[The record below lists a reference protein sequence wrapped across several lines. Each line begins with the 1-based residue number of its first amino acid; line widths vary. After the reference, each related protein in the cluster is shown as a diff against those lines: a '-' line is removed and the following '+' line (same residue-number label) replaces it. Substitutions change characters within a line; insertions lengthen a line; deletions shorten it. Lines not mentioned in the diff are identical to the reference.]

1 MKKDGSD
8 LERLSREWNQ
18 ELNMD
23 DAFESLLMDALSE
36 EAETRIRTELA
47 EAEQTEVPEAF
58 KAKIAGM
65 IADAD
70 SIIAQEEALDLSG
83 ARTAADSG
91 SGIVQSEARI
101 SENAGAGTVGHAGA
115 GNNGSNLTEAESSGS
130 IDRGE
135 MHDGKVS
142 RTLLRRLGSRRIAS
156 AAAAVIVLLAG
167 TFYVRTFMTPKGS
180 AIVMEA
186 AAPVEIAGAAEET
199 ILETAAAG
207 AHAISGPS
215 AATGGSV
222 TGTVDVSGASAA
234 AGVTAAGA
242 SAAEAPA
249 AAAAP
254 AAGSAAGSAAA
265 NSAPA
270 VPTEAQAPAPTQA
283 AMEYDEEEA
292 MGYAAEAGMG
302 YAADNAM
309 DAAPETIREAKIMM
323 KEAPADTGTE
333 NRNEAVMEAE
343 AYDKAAGNA
352 ETSAATAAP
361 AKASGTAEAGRN
373 GAGSVT
379 ITEISGD
386 AWKQLTMETAIGTMQ
401 NAPGSITKKQ
411 ETFEAETSDGKAVEI
426 RMFLFEQVGAAG
438 EPAVP
443 KGVLF
448 SCGGKYY
455 RMDVDEKAGGGTK
468 DYAAYAEQEIKDW
481 ILEIS

>member
-23 DAFESLLMDALSE
+23 DAFESLLTDALSE
-36 EAETRIRTELA
+36 EAETRVRMELD

-58 KAKIAGM
+58 RARIAGM

-83 ARTAADSG
+83 ARIAADSG
-91 SGIVQSEARI
+91 SGIVQSKARI
-101 SENAGAGTVGHAGA
+101 SENAGAGTDGHAGA
-115 GNNGSNLTEAESSGS
+115 GNNGSITEDGNSGH
-130 IDRGE
+130 IDRDE
-135 MHDGKVS
+135 KHDGKVS

-186 AAPVEIAGAAEET
+186 AAPVEMAGAAEET

-254 AAGSAAGSAAA
+254 AAGSAAA

-309 DAAPETIREAKIMM
+309 DAAPETIQEAKVMM
-323 KEAPADTGTE
+323 KEAPADTGME

-352 ETSAATAAP
+352 DISAASAAA
-361 AKASGTAEAGRN
+361 AKVSGTAEAGWS

-379 ITEISGD
+379 ITEISGE

-455 RMDVDEKAGGGTK
+455 RMDVDEKAGGGTE

>member
-1 MKKDGSD
+1 MKKDDSD

-23 DAFESLLMDALSE
+23 DAFESLLTDALSE
-36 EAETRIRTELA
+36 EAEARVRMELA

-70 SIIAQEEALDLSG
+70 SIVAQEEALDLSG

-91 SGIVQSEARI
+91 SGIVQSKARI
-101 SENAGAGTVGHAGA
+101 SENAGAGTDGHAGA
-115 GNNGSNLTEAESSGS
+115 GNNGSITEDGNSGH
-130 IDRGE
+130 IDRDE
-135 MHDGKVS
+135 KHDGKVS

-186 AAPVEIAGAAEET
+186 AAPVEMAGAAEET

-234 AGVTAAGA
+234 
-242 SAAEAPA
+242 EAPA
-249 AAAAP
+249 AAATP
-254 AAGSAAGSAAA
+254 AAGSAAA

-292 MGYAAEAGMG
+292 MGYAAE
-302 YAADNAM
+302 DAM
-309 DAAPETIREAKIMM
+309 DTAPETIREAKIMM
-323 KEAPADTGTE
+323 KEAPADTGME

-352 ETSAATAAP
+352 NTSAASAVAA
-361 AKASGTAEAGRN
+361 KVSGTAEAGWS

-379 ITEISGD
+379 ITEISGE

-411 ETFEAETSDGKAVEI
+411 ETFEAETPDGKAVEI
-426 RMFLFEQVGAAG
+426 RMFLFEEVGAAG

-455 RMDVDEKAGGGTK
+455 RMDVDEKAGGGTE
-468 DYAAYAEQEIKDW
+468 DYAAYAKQEIKDW

>member
-23 DAFESLLMDALSE
+23 DAFESLLTDALSE
-36 EAETRIRTELA
+36 EAEARVRMELD

-58 KAKIAGM
+58 RARIAGM
-65 IADAD
+65 IADVD

-91 SGIVQSEARI
+91 SGIVYSEARI
-101 SENAGAGTVGHAGA
+101 SENADAGTDGHAGA
-115 GNNGSNLTEAESSGS
+115 GNNGSITEDGNSGR
-130 IDRGE
+130 IDRDE
-135 MHDGKVS
+135 KHDGKVS

-186 AAPVEIAGAAEET
+186 AAPVEMAGAAEET

-207 AHAISGPS
+207 VHAISGSS

-222 TGTVDVSGASAA
+222 TVTVDVSD
-234 AGVTAAGA
+234 A

-254 AAGSAAGSAAA
+254 AAGSAAA
-265 NSAPA
+265 NSASA
-270 VPTEAQAPAPTQA
+270 VPTEAQAPTPTQA
-283 AMEYDEEEA
+283 AMEYAEEEA
-292 MGYAAEAGMG
+292 MGYAAE
-302 YAADNAM
+302 DAM
-309 DAAPETIREAKIMM
+309 DTAPETIREAKIMM
-323 KEAPADTGTE
+323 KEAPADTGME

-352 ETSAATAAP
+352 DISAASAAA
-361 AKASGTAEAGRN
+361 AKVSGTAEAGWS

-455 RMDVDEKAGGGTK
+455 RMDVDEKAGGGTE

>member
-23 DAFESLLMDALSE
+23 DAFESLLTDALSE
-36 EAETRIRTELA
+36 EAETRIRMELA

-58 KAKIAGM
+58 KAKIEGM

-101 SENAGAGTVGHAGA
+101 SENAGAGTDGHAGA

-186 AAPVEIAGAAEET
+186 AAPVEMAGAAEET

-249 AAAAP
+249 AAATP
-254 AAGSAAGSAAA
+254 AAGSAAA

-309 DAAPETIREAKIMM
+309 DAAPETIQEAKVMM
-323 KEAPADTGTE
+323 KEAPADTGME

-352 ETSAATAAP
+352 DISAASAAA
-361 AKASGTAEAGRN
+361 AKVSGTAEVGRN

-379 ITEISGD
+379 ITEISGE

-411 ETFEAETSDGKAVEI
+411 ETFEAETPDGKAVEI

-455 RMDVDEKAGGGTK
+455 RMDVDEKAGGGTE